1 MGLPTIQNI
10 NKSEIILKAEN
21 LSKIFISGDIK
32 VQAVQGINLAIHR
45 GELIS
50 LMGASGSG
58 KSSLLNLLGGL
69 DSPSE
74 GHVYLEDV
82 DLGTMTD
89 KQLTQLRR
97 HKIGFIFQS
106 YNLLSVLN
114 AFENVELPM
123 IIAGISSKIRKK
135 RAKDLLESVGLTDR
149 INHKPDELS
158 GGQKQRVAIARAL
171 ANRPSILLCD
181 EPTGDLDTDTGNQ
194 IIELLLKLNKDDKQT
209 IVIVTHD
216 IAVASRTQKTYYIK
230 DGQIIN
236 IKYHK

>member
-1 MGLPTIQNI
+1 MGLPTIQKI
-10 NKSEIILKAEN
+10 EKSEIILKAEN

-194 IIELLLKLNKDDKQT
+194 IIELLLKLNKVDKQT

-236 IKYHK
+236 VKYHK